1 MKNPSNPNIPET
13 AQLPS
18 VSSRFRRAACVS
30 CRQLFSSCAA
40 NCWRCKR
47 RCNSTA
53 WRLETGNWW
62 NKYKS
67 SDGKPWRNKKRWKNM
82 MRKRWK
88 HVGIEPWHQQKGG
101 NGMKNCEKTWS
112 ICKVHGKTNVFAV
125 PSVPKTTLKRCSNSE
140 KSETDSCLIPDS
152 FRFIK
157 QKPRL
162 HRLCRDAEPHAQTR
176 HPKKSIDKNGVSA
189 FIFPRRARVAVNSNP
204 KHLELCVRLRC
215 TFGAIMFSKPLF
227 NPYNG
232 YNSKET
238 VFTFS
243 FGGNIEHTMWTSIWT
258 GTVHHRFLRL
268 AWSAVLC
275 MHLCTYAVCM
285 VCMVCMFCM
294 SVNVVYAMYVYV
306 YVMYPMCVCVM
317 LRMLR
322 MLHVLGM

>member
-243 FGGNIEHTMWTSIWT
+243 FGGEHWTYHVNIHLNRYSTSSFFKACM
-258 GTVHHRFLRL
+258 VR
-268 AWSAVLC
+268 SAMYAL
-275 MHLCTYAVCM
+275 MHLCSM
-285 VCMVCMFCM
+285 HG
-294 SVNVVYAMYVYV
+294 MYGVYV
-306 YVMYPMCVCVM
+306 LYERKCCVCYVCVCVCYVPYVC
-317 LRMLR
+317 
-322 MLHVLGM
+322 VLCYVCYVCFMC